1 MRVTGDGTGRS
12 EAMAG
17 DEGFVSAGDA
27 DATGGTV
34 DEIRGAATGGAGD
47 DAPEGGGGVDRDG
60 EDASG
65 GDEGGTTWPGPDG
78 AVSRGVAIGALAVL
92 AGVRR
97 ASGSDA

>member
-1 MRVTGDGTGRS
+1 MRVTGDGTGRG

-17 DEGFVSAGDA
+17 GEGFVGAGDA

-34 DEIRGAATGGAGD
+34 DETTAAAGG
-47 DAPEGGGGVDRDG
+47 PEGGGGVDGDG

-65 GDEGGTTWPGPDG
+65 GDEGGPTWPGPDG
-78 AVSRGVAIGALAVL
+78 AASRGAATGALALL
-92 AGVRR
+92 AGFRR